1 MITIRIGLFMTL
13 YQFLKKN
20 FFSILIYAFCNV
32 FANHVIAQTPNTQS
46 VPAPQTYGA
55 WTKICSLPPGTPN
68 VQCEIVQDVRTQ
80 ERRDITFRVTFY
92 KLPQNQ
98 GVLMRVFVPIRV
110 ELQSGIRIKID
121 NENVGKLEYR
131 RCLGN
136 NCVAEALL
144 KEDVIKHFLEGKV
157 ATYIIFTTPEQGIGG
172 LVDLNG
178 LRDAYATLS

>member
-1 MITIRIGLFMTL
+1 M
-13 YQFLKKN
+13 
-20 FFSILIYAFCNV
+20 
-32 FANHVIAQTPNTQS
+32 
-46 VPAPQTYGA
+46 
-55 WTKICSLPPGTPN
+55 PPGTPN

-80 ERRDITFRVTFY
+80 KRRDITFRVTFY

-121 NENVGKLEYR
+121 NENVGKMEYR